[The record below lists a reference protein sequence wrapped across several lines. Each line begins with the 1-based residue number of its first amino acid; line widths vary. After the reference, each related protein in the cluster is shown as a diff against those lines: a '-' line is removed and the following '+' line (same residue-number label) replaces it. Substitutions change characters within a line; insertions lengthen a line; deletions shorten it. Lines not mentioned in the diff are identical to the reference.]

1 MTSINN
7 RLKLALLTQKRS
19 QSILS
24 KGFTLVELMIVIVI
38 VGILSSIALPNF
50 LSQQNKAKMTEST
63 AKMSAILKAAHAE
76 YQFGGGDAD
85 AILAGKE
92 AASKNNDAGRFK
104 YLVANIDGTE
114 KPDDA
119 ALAPENVL
127 VVVADPSQAADPAD
141 FDATLAAASTLDVN
155 GNPTQGRVFGCI
167 NLLTG
172 KIDIDTNFKVDAAA
186 AMDGTGGNAARAA
199 LDCV

>member
-1 MTSINN
+1 M
-7 RLKLALLTQKRS
+7 
-19 QSILS
+19 
-24 KGFTLVELMIVIVI
+24 VVIVI

-63 AKMSAILKAAHAE
+63 SKMSAILKAAHAE

-85 AILAGKE
+85 AIIAGKE
-92 AASKNNDAGRFK
+92 AATKNNAAGRFK

-114 KPDDA
+114 KANDA
-119 ALAPENVL
+119 ALAPANVL
-127 VVVADPSQAADPAD
+127 VVAADPSQAAAPAD
-141 FDATLAAASTLDVN
+141 YDAALASASTLDVD
-155 GNPTQGRVFGCI
+155 GQATQGRVFGCI

-172 KIDIDTNFKVDAAA
+172 KIDIDTSFKVDAAA
-186 AMDGTGGNAARAA
+186 AMDGTGATAARAA